1 MRFLLDTNI
10 LIPLEN
16 SQIVLEASLAHFV
29 RLAQE
34 SGHNLVYHP
43 ASEDDIGR
51 DNNLV
56 RRQRTME
63 RLGQYTRIQDRLPCP
78 WNTPQTS
85 PNDSADNEILYALS
99 CASAHALVTEDRGIH
114 DKARARGL
122 VDRVL
127 TIQTARDWLRRLH
140 ETTRVT
146 LPNIEDKELSFLTPL
161 LGSTFFDSLREAYPS
176 FDDWFRE
183 KVRWTPNVGPK
194 SRKIKLSFPA

>member
-16 SQIVLEASLAHFV
+16 SQIVLEKSLAHFV

-34 SGHNLVYHP
+34 NGPNLVYHP
-43 ASEDDIGR
+43 ASEDDISR
-51 DNNLV
+51 DNDLV
-56 RRQRTME
+56 RRQRTIE
-63 RLGQYTRIQDRLPCP
+63 RLGQYTRIQDRLHCP

-122 VDRVL
+122 VDRVV
-127 TIQTARDWLRRLH
+127 TIQTACDWLRRLH

-146 LPNIEDKELSFLTPL
+146 LPNIEI
-161 LGSTFFDSLREAYPS
+161 GRAH
-176 FDDWFRE
+176 
-183 KVRWTPNVGPK
+183 V
-194 SRKIKLSFPA
+194 